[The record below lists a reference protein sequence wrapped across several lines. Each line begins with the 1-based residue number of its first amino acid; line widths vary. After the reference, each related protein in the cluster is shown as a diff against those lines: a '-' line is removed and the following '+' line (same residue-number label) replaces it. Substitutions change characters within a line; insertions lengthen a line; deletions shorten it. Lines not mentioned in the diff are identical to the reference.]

1 MNFRVF
7 KYRNRLPMLVLV
19 SALFAGG
26 CGTLSFNPTQSMSI
40 TTEPSGATLVI
51 TDLRTGSELVDTR
64 TPYTAS
70 LKRGAGFFKGA
81 HYNLRFVHDG
91 YVTRDVELVA
101 KTSGWTILGNIIA
114 PGGFFGLLIVDPITG
129 GMWTLEPRESASE
142 IDLAEG
148 VTLTYDS
155 NNLKVVLLND
165 LPEGLQAGL
174 TPLAPAKP
182 LNAQ

>member
-1 MNFRVF
+1 M
-7 KYRNRLPMLVLV
+7 
-19 SALFAGG
+19 
-26 CGTLSFNPTQSMSI
+26 SFNPKQSMSI

-51 TDLRTGSELVDTR
+51 TDLRTGGELVDTQ

-81 HYNLRFVHDG
+81 SYNLRFVHDG

-101 KTSGWTILGNIIA
+101 RTSGWTILGNIIA

-129 GMWTLEPRESASE
+129 GMWTLEPREADAG

-148 VTLTYDS
+148 VTLTFDE

-165 LPEGLQAGL
+165 LPEGLRAGL
-174 TPLAPAKP
+174 APVAPATP
-182 LNAQ
+182 PNPQ